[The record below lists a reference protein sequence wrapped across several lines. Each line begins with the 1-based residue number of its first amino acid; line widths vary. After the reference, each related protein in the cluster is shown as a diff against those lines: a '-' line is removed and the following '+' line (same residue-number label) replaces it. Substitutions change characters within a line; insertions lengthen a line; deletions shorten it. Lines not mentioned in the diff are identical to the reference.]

1 MGRFRKGLSL
11 TYALA
16 ALALAGPVAAGTAPG
31 GEVGWGPGDSVGKT
45 SLIVELV
52 ENGQE
57 TDAAYGRASRKHPW
71 ELVLLR
77 KSLSAADDSVVGAR
91 KVRVSARSLK
101 APDAKTGLVAL
112 AVDLADAK
120 APSVEQVDGAPRVPA
135 YAHREISKVLALKP
149 GVPRLVSLDAGAPAG
164 APTRA
169 LRVEIP
175 IAEAAASST
184 AAVSR

>member
-1 MGRFRKGLSL
+1 MGRFRKGLLL
-11 TYALA
+11 THALA
-16 ALALAGPVAAGTAPG
+16 ALALAGPVAAVAAPG
-31 GEVGWGPGDSVGKT
+31 GEVGWGPGDPDAKT

-57 TDAAYGRASRKHPW
+57 TDAAYGGASRKHPW

-77 KSLSAADDSVVGAR
+77 KSLSATDDSVVGAR
-91 KVRVSARSLK
+91 KVRVWARSLK
-101 APDAKTGLVAL
+101 APGSETGLVAL

-120 APSVEQVDGAPRVPA
+120 APSGGQVDGTPRAPA
-135 YAHREISKVLALKP
+135 YAHREIRKVLSLEP
-149 GVPRLVSLDAGAPAG
+149 GVPRLVSLDEG
-164 APTRA
+164 APTGTPARA

-175 IAEAAASST
+175 SAQAAGGA

>member
-31 GEVGWGPGDSVGKT
+31 GEVGWGPGDPAAKT

-57 TDAAYGRASRKHPW
+57 TDAAYGGASRKYPW

-91 KVRVSARSLK
+91 KVRVLARSLK
-101 APDAKTGLVAL
+101 APDAETGLVAL

-120 APSVEQVDGAPRVPA
+120 APSVEQLDGPSRVPA
-135 YAHREISKVLALKP
+135 YAHREIRKVLSLEP
-149 GVPRLVSLDAGAPAG
+149 GVPRLVSLDEGAPAG
-164 APTRA
+164 TPARA

-175 IAEAAASST
+175 RAQMAGGT